1 MIYLYLYLFLINAAG
16 LVLMLADKHKAKKN
30 LWRIP
35 ERTLLLVAALGGSLG
50 VLLGMRLFRH
60 KTLHLRF
67 SLGVPALLVLQL
79 TLALWLYAKKGT
91 PR

>member
-50 VLLGMRLFRH
+50 VLLGMRLFHH

-79 TLALWLYAKKGT
+79 TLALWLYAK
-91 PR
+91 

>member
-79 TLALWLYAKKGT
+79 TLALWLYAK
-91 PR
+91 